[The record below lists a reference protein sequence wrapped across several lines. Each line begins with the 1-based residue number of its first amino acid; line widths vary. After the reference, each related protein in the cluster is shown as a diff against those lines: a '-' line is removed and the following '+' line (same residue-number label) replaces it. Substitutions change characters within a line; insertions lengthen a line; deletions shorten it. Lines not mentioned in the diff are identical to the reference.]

1 MSHLS
6 SPGSWFKS
14 GSAVIVS
21 GVPCFHLN
29 GAPSVATT
37 FFATY
42 IHLTAD
48 RINLTL
54 PIRGQVYPA

>member
-1 MSHLS
+1 M
-6 SPGSWFKS
+6 
-14 GSAVIVS
+14 IVS